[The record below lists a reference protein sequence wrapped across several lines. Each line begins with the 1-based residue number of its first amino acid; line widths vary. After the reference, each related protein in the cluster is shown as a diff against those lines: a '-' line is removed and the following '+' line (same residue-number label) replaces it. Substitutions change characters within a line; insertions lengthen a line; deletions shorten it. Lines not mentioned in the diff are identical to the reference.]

1 MRALQSTVMVSELD
15 AKQVQIQRIVQS
27 KAFKTSEV
35 HRNLL
40 LYLAEKSL
48 AGTAQNLKEYTVGLD
63 VFGKPASYDPRQESV
78 VRMHVGRLRQKLT
91 EYYRTDGQADPIIV
105 ELPKGAFTL
114 TFAARPAVGA
124 APGDAASSWTIST
137 REIALAGSLLLAI
150 VFAGYFGLKLV
161 RVEKTAAATSPL
173 PWTSDLQQL
182 WGPLLSSDRPL
193 MVTLSTDPFHASAQ
207 GVAASVGASGVTG
220 VGTANAAFLLGQF
233 LGQRKRN
240 VFPIRSDLLSMGEIA
255 MGDVIFVGST
265 VGKPQI
271 QAIPPVEQP
280 FVLTPEGVKNLKP
293 AAGEPA
299 FLADALSKAGQ
310 DFEESHAL
318 ISNLPGLYGNG
329 KILYLAGNTIASVM
343 GAVQA
348 LTDPD
353 LARQLVSRLEKPD
366 GSLPRFYQLVLR
378 VKAMDDT
385 PVDISYLFHRELQLS
400 KPALGARTPL
410 NH

>member
-1 MRALQSTVMVSELD
+1 
-15 AKQVQIQRIVQS
+15 
-27 KAFKTSEV
+27 
-35 HRNLL
+35 
-40 LYLAEKSL
+40 LA
-48 AGTAQNLKEYTVGLD
+48 V
-63 VFGKPASYDPRQESV
+63 
-78 VRMHVGRLRQKLT
+78 
-91 EYYRTDGQADPIIV
+91 
-105 ELPKGAFTL
+105 
-114 TFAARPAVGA
+114 
-124 APGDAASSWTIST
+124 
-137 REIALAGSLLLAI
+137 
-150 VFAGYFGLKLV
+150 VFAGYFGV
-161 RVEKTAAATSPL
+161 RLSRAQQTARATSPL
-173 PWTSDLQQL
+173 PWTPELQQL

-193 MVTLSTDPFHASAQ
+193 MVTLSTDPFHASTQ
-207 GVAASVGASGVTG
+207 GVTTSSGASGVTG

-271 QAIPPVEQP
+271 QAIPPVDQP

-293 AAGEPA
+293 LPGEPA
-299 FLADALSKAGQ
+299 FLADALQKGGQ

-329 KILYLAGNTIASVM
+329 KILYLSGNTIASVM

-353 LARQLVSRLEKPD
+353 LARQLVSSLKTS
-366 GSLPRFYQLVLR
+366 GSLPRFYQVVLK

-385 PVDISYLFHRELQLS
+385 PIDISYLFHRELQLS
-400 KPALGARTPL
+400 KSVLGTGTSR
-410 NH
+410 

>member
-1 MRALQSTVMVSELD
+1 MVPELD
-15 AKQVQIQRIVQS
+15 ANQVQIQRLVSS

-40 LYLAEKSL
+40 NYLAEKSL
-48 AGTAQNLKEYTVGLD
+48 SGTAQNLKEYTVGLD
-63 VFGKPASYDPRQESV
+63 VFGKPATYDPRQESV

-91 EYYRTDGQADPIIV
+91 EYYRTEGQEDPIV
-105 ELPKGAFTL
+105 VDLPKGGFTL
-114 TFAARPAVGA
+114 TFAPRPDATPADTQA
-124 APGDAASSWTIST
+124 APGVRRISS
-137 REIALAGSLLLAI
+137 REIALAASLFLAI
-150 VFAGYFGLKLV
+150 VFAGYFGVRLS
-161 RVEKTAAATSPL
+161 RVEKTANVAAPV
-173 PWTSDLQQL
+173 PWTPELQQL

-193 MVTLSTDPFHASAQ
+193 MVTLSTDPFHASGQ
-207 GVAASVGASGVTG
+207 GAASTGASGVTG

-255 MGDVIFVGST
+255 MGDVIYVGST

-271 QAIPPVEQP
+271 QAIPPVDQP

-293 AAGEPA
+293 QPGEPA
-299 FLADALSKAGQ
+299 FLADTLPKGGQ
-310 DFEESHAL
+310 EFEESHAL

-329 KILYLAGNTIASVM
+329 KILYLSGNTIASVM
-343 GAVQA
+343 GTVQA

-353 LARQLVSRLEKPD
+353 LAKQLVSSLKSPS
-366 GSLPRFYQLVLR
+366 GSLPRFYQVVLK

-385 PVDISYLFHRELQLS
+385 PIDISYLFHRELQLS
-400 KPALGARTPL
+400 KSALSAGASR
-410 NH
+410 

>member
-1 MRALQSTVMVSELD
+1 MVPELD
-15 AKQVQIQRIVQS
+15 AVQVQIQRIVSS

-40 LYLAEKSL
+40 NYLAEKSL

-63 VFGKPASYDPRQESV
+63 VFGKPATYDPRQESV

-91 EYYRTDGQADPIIV
+91 EYYRTDGQDDPVIV
-105 ELPKGAFTL
+105 DLPKGAFTL
-114 TFAARPAVGA
+114 TFALRPPVAVEPAPVVAPRPA
-124 APGDAASSWTIST
+124 ISV
-137 REIALAGSLLLAI
+137 REIALAAALLLAV
-150 VFAGYFGLKLV
+150 VFAGYFGV
-161 RVEKTAAATSPL
+161 RLSRAQKTAQVTSQL
-173 PWTSDLQQL
+173 QWTPELQQL

-193 MVTLSTDPFHASAQ
+193 MVTLSTDPFHASGQ
-207 GVAASVGASGVTG
+207 GVATSAGASGVTG

-255 MGDVIFVGST
+255 MGDIIFVGST

-271 QAIPPVEQP
+271 QAIPPVDQP
-280 FVLTPEGVKNLKP
+280 FILTPEGVKNLKP
-293 AAGEPA
+293 RPGEPA
-299 FLADALSKAGQ
+299 FLADALQKGGQ

-329 KILYLAGNTIASVM
+329 KILYLSGNTIASVM

-348 LTDPD
+348 LTDAD
-353 LARQLVSRLEKPD
+353 LARQLVSSLKTPA
-366 GSLPRFYQLVLR
+366 GSLPRFYQVVLK
-378 VKAMDDT
+378 VNAMDDT
-385 PVDISYLFHRELQLS
+385 PIDISYLFHRELQLS
-400 KPALGARTPL
+400 KSVLGTGTSR
-410 NH
+410 

>member
-1 MRALQSTVMVSELD
+1 MGSELD
-15 AKQVQIQRIVQS
+15 ANQVQIQRIVSS

-40 LYLAEKSL
+40 NYLAEKSL
-48 AGTAQNLKEYTVGLD
+48 SGDAQHLKEYTVGLD
-63 VFGKPASYDPRQESV
+63 VFGKPATYDPRQESV

-91 EYYRTDGQADPIIV
+91 EYYRTEGQADPVIV
-105 ELPKGAFTL
+105 DLPKGAFTL
-114 TFAARPAVGA
+114 TFALRPIVDVEP
-124 APGDAASSWTIST
+124 APVLLPPPSIST
-137 REIALAGSLLLAI
+137 REIVLVASLVLAI
-150 VFAGYFGLKLV
+150 VFAGYFGV
-161 RVEKTAAATSPL
+161 RLLRAEKTAAAVSPL
-173 PWTSDLQQL
+173 PWTPELQQL

-193 MVTLSTDPFHASAQ
+193 MVTLSTDPFQKTAQ
-207 GVAASVGASGVTG
+207 GVSFSTGASGMTG

-271 QAIPPVEQP
+271 QAIPPVDQP
-280 FVLTPEGVKNLKP
+280 FILTPEGVRNLKP
-293 AAGEPA
+293 APGEPA
-299 FLADALSKAGQ
+299 FLADASKGGQ

-329 KILYLAGNTIASVM
+329 KILYLSGNTIASVM

-353 LARQLVSRLEKPD
+353 LAKQLVSSLRTPN
-366 GSLPRFYQLVLR
+366 GSLPRFYQVVLK
-378 VKAMDDT
+378 VKGMDDT
-385 PVDISYLFHRELQLS
+385 PIDISYLFHRELQLS
-400 KPALGARTPL
+400 KSKLGAGTSP
-410 NH
+410 

>member
-1 MRALQSTVMVSELD
+1 MVPELD
-15 AKQVQIQRIVQS
+15 ANQVQIQRIVAS

-40 LYLAEKSL
+40 NYLAEKSL
-48 AGTAQNLKEYTVGLD
+48 SGTAQNLKEYTVGLD
-63 VFGKPASYDPRQESV
+63 VFGKPATYDPRQESV

-91 EYYRTDGQADPIIV
+91 EYYRSEGQDDPVVV

-114 TFAARPAVGA
+114 TFAPRPEP
-124 APGDAASSWTIST
+124 APPELQTAPAGRTTST
-137 REIALAGSLLLAI
+137 REIALAVSLFLAI
-150 VFAGYFGLKLV
+150 LFAGYFGVRLS
-161 RVEKTAAATSPL
+161 RVEKTTDTAASL
-173 PWTSDLQQL
+173 PWTPDLQQL

-193 MVTLSTDPFHASAQ
+193 MVTLSTDPSHASVQ
-207 GVAASVGASGVTG
+207 GVVFPSSASSVTG

-271 QAIPPVEQP
+271 QAIPPVDQP

-293 AAGEPA
+293 QPGEPA
-299 FLADALSKAGQ
+299 FLSDALQKGTQ
-310 DFEESHAL
+310 EFEESHAL

-329 KILYLAGNTIASVM
+329 KILYLSGNTIASVM
-343 GAVQA
+343 GTVQA

-353 LARQLVSRLEKPD
+353 LAKQLVSSLKAPN
-366 GSLPRFYQLVLR
+366 GSLPRFYQVVLK

-385 PVDISYLFHRELQLS
+385 PIDISYLFHRELQLS
-400 KPALGARTPL
+400 KSALSAGASR
-410 NH
+410 

>member
-1 MRALQSTVMVSELD
+1 MVPELELD
-15 AKQVQIQRIVQS
+15 VNQVQIQRIVQS

-40 LYLAEKSL
+40 IYLAEKSL
-48 AGTAQNLKEYTVGLD
+48 AGTAHNLKEYTVGLD

-78 VRMHVGRLRQKLT
+78 VRMHVGRLRQKLA
-91 EYYRTDGQADPIIV
+91 EYYRTEGQDDQVIV
-105 ELPKGAFTL
+105 DLPKGAFTL
-114 TFAARPAVGA
+114 TFSSRPVAEV
-124 APGDAASSWTIST
+124 PGPPVETPRRAISA

-150 VFAGYFGLKLV
+150 VFAGYFGLRLS
-161 RVEKTAAATSPL
+161 RVQKTVDTTAPL
-173 PWTSDLQQL
+173 QWTPDLQQL

-207 GVAASVGASGVTG
+207 GPAVAAGGSGVTG

-271 QAIPPVEQP
+271 QAIPPVDQP
-280 FVLTPEGVKNLKP
+280 FVLTPEGVRNLKP
-293 AAGEPA
+293 LPGEPV
-299 FLADALSKAGQ
+299 FLADALSGAGQ

-353 LARQLVSRLEKPD
+353 LARQLVSSLRTPN
-366 GSLPRFYQLVLR
+366 GSLPRFYQVVLK

-385 PVDISYLFHRELQLS
+385 PIDISYLFHRELQLS
-400 KPALGARTPL
+400 KSALGAGNSR
-410 NH
+410 

>member
-1 MRALQSTVMVSELD
+1 MVPELD
-15 AKQVQIQRIVQS
+15 ANQVQIQRLVQS

-40 LYLAEKSL
+40 NYLAEKSL

-63 VFGKPASYDPRQESV
+63 VFGKPATYDPRQESV

-91 EYYRTDGQADPIIV
+91 EYYRTEGQDDPVIV
-105 ELPKGAFTL
+105 DLPKGAFTL
-114 TFAARPAVGA
+114 TFTLRPAVEVEP
-124 APGDAASSWTIST
+124 APVVALRPAIST
-137 REIALAGSLLLAI
+137 REIALAAALLLAV
-150 VFAGYFGLKLV
+150 VFAGYFGV
-161 RVEKTAAATSPL
+161 RLSRAQQTARATSPL
-173 PWTSDLQQL
+173 PWTPELQQL

-193 MVTLSTDPFHASAQ
+193 MVTLSTDPFHASTQ
-207 GVAASVGASGVTG
+207 GVTPSSGASGVTG

-271 QAIPPVEQP
+271 QAIPPVDQP

-293 AAGEPA
+293 LPGEPA
-299 FLADALSKAGQ
+299 FLADALQKGGQ

-329 KILYLAGNTIASVM
+329 KILYLSGNTIASVM

-353 LARQLVSRLEKPD
+353 LARQLVSSLKTPS
-366 GSLPRFYQLVLR
+366 GSLPRFYQVVLK

-385 PVDISYLFHRELQLS
+385 PIDISYLFHRELQLS
-400 KPALGARTPL
+400 KSVLGTGTSR
-410 NH
+410 